1 MPADP
6 TTVETLNIGNLK
18 TIAEAGSFAMGLAMQ
33 NAVANQQAMFQV
45 QQAGVAAMVKR
56 LVEVD
61 VNEAAG
67 IAPLLQQL
75 AKVAQTT
82 PPASA

>member
-1 MPADP
+1 VPVNE
-6 TTVETLNIGNLK
+6 TTVDTINIANLK
-18 TIAEAGSFAMGLAMQ
+18 TIAEAGAHSMGLAMQ
-33 NAVANQQAMFQV
+33 NAVSHQQAMNQV
-45 QQAGVAAMVKR
+45 SLAGVGAMVKR

-82 PPASA
+82 PPPTA

>member
-1 MPADP
+1 MPVDE
-6 TTVETLNIGNLK
+6 TTVQTLNIGYLK
-18 TIAEAGSFAMGLAMQ
+18 TIAEAGSHSMGLAMQ
-33 NAVANQQAMFQV
+33 NSVSHQQAMNQV
-45 QQAGVAAMVKR
+45 SVAAVGAMVKR

-75 AKVAQTT
+75 AKIAQTT
-82 PPASA
+82 PPPTA

>member
-1 MPADP
+1 MAANE
-6 TTVETLNIGNLK
+6 TTVDTINIANLK
-18 TIAEAGSFAMGLAMQ
+18 TIAEAGAHSMGLAMQ
-33 NAVANQQAMFQV
+33 NAVSHQQSMNAV
-45 QQAGVAAMVKR
+45 GVAGVGAMVKR

-82 PPASA
+82 PPQTA

>member
-1 MPADP
+1 MPVNE
-6 TTVETLNIGNLK
+6 TTVDTINIANLK
-18 TIAEAGSFAMGLAMQ
+18 TIAEAGAHSMGMAMQ
-33 NAVANQQAMFQV
+33 NAVSHQQSMNAIGV
-45 QQAGVAAMVKR
+45 AGVGAIVKR
-56 LVEVD
+56 LVELD

-82 PPASA
+82 PPPTA

>member
-1 MPADP
+1 VPADP
-6 TTVETLNIGNLK
+6 TTVETLNIANLK
-18 TIAEAGSFAMGLAMQ
+18 TIAEAGAFSYALAMQ
-33 NAVANQQAMFQV
+33 NSVANQQAMNQI

-82 PPASA
+82 PPPTG